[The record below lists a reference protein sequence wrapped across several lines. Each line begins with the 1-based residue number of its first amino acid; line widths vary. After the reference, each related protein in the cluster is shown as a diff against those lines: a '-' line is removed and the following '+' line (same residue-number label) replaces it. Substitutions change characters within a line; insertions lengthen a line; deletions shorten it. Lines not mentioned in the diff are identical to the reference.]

1 MKGEIPMS
9 CGDEYDDLVR
19 HRWCYRLPRTTKD
32 SKRHGVTS
40 RRYRKKIR
48 QAEKEL
54 CYDEI
59 TSYDSTTTEGY

>member
-9 CGDEYDDLVR
+9 CGDEYDEFHKHLWR
-19 HRWCYRLPRTTKD
+19 YRQPRAPKA

-54 CYDEI
+54 CCGEI